1 MDIKTLRALTMTTIV
16 TEDLSPDSYPQTLLE
31 EIQTLKKLYNIGLNQ
46 HLCWN
51 KRQLLDV
58 RWSQDDIDAQIDYYS
73 SYIDDEYIEYWQHLE
88 EAGKWVMMLRTEISK
103 KMNEYRNECQKLQKS
118 ILPEYHFMC
127 FKHSKKD
134 DNILID
140 EIKERLLTL
149 VDEHYQRKS
158 QDMKNKLKHRKGNEK
173 ERDKIINDTMKL
185 FLQKRSF
192 AKLVINRMNFT
203 I

>member
-1 MDIKTLRALTMTTIV
+1 MLTLRAITMEKVV
-16 TEDLSPDSYPQTLLE
+16 TEDLSPHSYPQTLLD
-31 EIQTLKKLYNIGLNQ
+31 EIQNLKKLQNVALNQ
-46 HLCWN
+46 QSCQK

-73 SYIDDEYIEYWQHLE
+73 SYIDDEYIEYWQDLE
-88 EAGKWVMMLRTEISK
+88 EAGKWVMMLRTEITK

-127 FKHSKKD
+127 FKDSEKD
-134 DNILID
+134 DKILRD

-158 QDMKNKLKHRKGNEK
+158 QDMKNKLKHREGDNK
-173 ERDKIINDTMKL
+173 ERDKIINNTMKL
-185 FLQKRSF
+185 FLQKRRF
-192 AKLVINRMNFT
+192 ARLVINRMNFT

>member
-1 MDIKTLRALTMTTIV
+1 MLTLRALTLEKVV
-16 TEDLSPDSYPQTLLE
+16 TEDLSPDSYPQTLLV
-31 EIQTLKKLYNIGLNQ
+31 EIQTLKKLQNTDLNQ
-46 HLCWN
+46 QSCQK
-51 KRQLLDV
+51 KRDLLDQ
-58 RWSQDDIDAQIDYYS
+58 RWSQDDIDASIDYYS
-73 SYIDDEYIEYWQHLE
+73 SYIDDEYIEYWEHLE

-103 KMNEYRNECQKLQKS
+103 KMNEYRNQCQKLQKS
-118 ILPEYHFMC
+118 IPPEYHFMC
-127 FKHSKKD
+127 FKDSEKD
-134 DNILID
+134 DIILRD

-158 QDMKNKLKHRKGNEK
+158 QDMKNKLKHRKGDKK

>member
-16 TEDLSPDSYPQTLLE
+16 TEDLSPDSYPKTLLE

-127 FKHSKKD
+127 FKDSEKD

-158 QDMKNKLKHRKGNEK
+158 QDMKNKLKHRKGDKK

-185 FLQKRSF
+185 FLQKRRF
-192 AKLVINRMNFT
+192 ARLVINRMNFT

>member
-1 MDIKTLRALTMTTIV
+1 MLTLRALSMEKVV
-16 TEDLSPDSYPQTLLE
+16 TENLSPHFYPQTLLD
-31 EIQTLKKLYNIGLNQ
+31 EIQNLKKFYNIGLNQ
-46 HLCWN
+46 QSCGK

-73 SYIDDEYIEYWQHLE
+73 SYIDDEYIEYWEHLE

-127 FKHSKKD
+127 LKHSKKD
-134 DNILID
+134 DNIIID

-158 QDMKNKLKHRKGNEK
+158 QDMKNKLKHRKGDKK

-185 FLQKRSF
+185 FLQKRRF
-192 AKLVINRMNFT
+192 ARLVINRMNFT

>member
-1 MDIKTLRALTMTTIV
+1 MLTLRALAMEKVV
-16 TEDLSPDSYPQTLLE
+16 TEDLSPDSYPQTLLV
-31 EIQTLKKLYNIGLNQ
+31 EIQTLKKLQNTDLNQ
-46 HLCWN
+46 QSCQK
-51 KRQLLDV
+51 KRDLLDQ
-58 RWSQDDIDAQIDYYS
+58 RWSQDDIDASIDYYS
-73 SYIDDEYIEYWQHLE
+73 SYIDDEYNEYWQHLE
-88 EAGKWVMMLRTEISK
+88 EAEKWVMKLRTEISK

-127 FKHSKKD
+127 FKDSEKD

-158 QDMKNKLKHRKGNEK
+158 QDMKNKLKHRKGDKK

-185 FLQKRSF
+185 FLQKRRF
-192 AKLVINRMNFT
+192 ARLVINRMNFT